1 MSMTDSKQSC
11 THWRV
16 DFDGEKWKC
25 KSCGQRFFSKDDM
38 REAFKWGY
46 LSELGAT
53 LTSEQERR
61 AVFDNWFYE
70 TFERE

>member
-1 MSMTDSKQSC
+1 
-11 THWRV
+11 
-16 DFDGEKWKC
+16 
-25 KSCGQRFFSKDDM
+25 M